1 MRQAN
6 ACIEG
11 PAEASGHS
19 PAERPGR
26 GSSMNTSYH
35 NEVTAAGG
43 SSVVRGNTWLED
55 LQGRERWMCVAK
67 AFKILIMEPS

>member
-1 MRQAN
+1 
-6 ACIEG
+6 
-11 PAEASGHS
+11 
-19 PAERPGR
+19 
-26 GSSMNTSYH
+26 MNTSYH
-35 NEVTAAGG
+35 IEVTAAGG